1 MKYIIVDLEA
11 TCWDEKGHGNKN
23 EIIEIGAV
31 CINEYKQEES
41 QFSEFVKPTL
51 NPQLSDFCI
60 GLTTITQ
67 KDVDAADTFDK
78 VIARFK
84 TWIDLEE
91 EYILCS
97 WGLYD
102 KNQFISD
109 CHLHK
114 LNTSWLEHHIS
125 LKHQYTEIKGLKRHT
140 GMSGALYMENLKLQ
154 GTHHR
159 GIDDARNIA
168 KIFLKQFDHWDFG

>member
-41 QFSEFVKPTL
+41 QFSEFVKPIL
-51 NPQLSDFCI
+51 NPRLSDFCI

-67 KDVDAADTFDK
+67 KDVDAADTFDE

-84 TWIDLEE
+84 AWIGLEE
-91 EYILCS
+91 EYMLCS

-109 CHLHK
+109 CHLHQ

>member
-41 QFSEFVKPTL
+41 QFSEFVKPIL
-51 NPQLSDFCI
+51 NPRLSDFCT

-84 TWIDLEE
+84 TWIGLEE
-91 EYILCS
+91 EYMLCS